1 VAPAPKRVARSRP
14 KDSSCTAA
22 LATALAQPLARQKPL
37 PLKLVAAHDRF
48 GKSGTP
54 DQLMEKYKLTE
65 AAIVAAVEAV
75 VKRRK

>member
-1 VAPAPKRVARSRP
+1 
-14 KDSSCTAA
+14 
-22 LATALAQPLARQKPL
+22 LAQPLARQKPL